1 MIHNRTGIQ
10 KHEVFVVEVKYYC
23 RTALSCPPFK
33 PCSNTLNEC
42 MYVPFCV
49 AENSY
54 VASSLSEAALD
65 FESSW
70 EMGERINP
78 GYLY

>member
-1 MIHNRTGIQ
+1 
-10 KHEVFVVEVKYYC
+10 
-23 RTALSCPPFK
+23 
-33 PCSNTLNEC
+33 